1 MWTTVFLSAA
11 LLVSTEVQVNLL
23 QGDPVAGN
31 ISALNSQEIT
41 LTDKSGDTQHALDQ
55 LQSIVF
61 THPAA
66 PAKDATTLITL
77 HGGSRF
83 HAKSITLTGDK
94 CTVVIGN
101 AQSFICRAD
110 SVRDIQF
117 KSLTDEALQ
126 QYKQIITAESAE
138 DILIVQRQSGAID
151 QLEGIVEAIDGE
163 FVTFNFGGDKIP
175 VEITKLAGIRLVDP
189 VNKDTAKSL
198 CRLTDTLNNVWQVSQ
213 LELKLEDQQLQ
224 AKTCTGESLT
234 LKLSELSRLDFASNN
249 ILYLSDITP
258 EAVEWTPFL
267 SGNLIRKRLSKV
279 YEPRMDISVD
289 GTPLMVGTESYSKGI
304 SIHSRTVMSLRLP
317 DTYSKL
323 QMDIGIDP
331 SMNGRGH
338 VELTI
343 LGDNKQLF
351 QDFVTGSDKPRTLD
365 VNIAGV
371 RRITIKVDYGKN
383 LDIGDQLN
391 MGNARVLK

>member
-1 MWTTVFLSAA
+1 MWTTVLLSAA
-11 LLVSTEVQVNLL
+11 LFVSTEVQVNLL
-23 QGDPVAGN
+23 QGDPVAGS

-41 LTDKSGDTQHALDQ
+41 LAGKAGETRHALDQ

-61 THPAA
+61 ANQA
-66 PAKDATTLITL
+66 VPAKDATTLITL
-77 HGGSRF
+77 HDGSSF
-83 HAKSITLTGDK
+83 HAKSITLTGEK
-94 CTVVIGN
+94 CTVVIGGT
-101 AQSFICRAD
+101 QSFICRAD
-110 SVRDIQF
+110 SIRDIQF
-117 KSLTDEALQ
+117 KSLADEALQ
-126 QYKQIITAESAE
+126 QYQQIIAADSAE
-138 DILIVQRQSGAID
+138 DVLIVQRQSGAID

-163 FVTFNFGGDKIP
+163 FATFNFGGDKIP
-175 VEITKLAGIRLVDP
+175 VEIAKLAGIRLVKP
-189 VNKDTAKSL
+189 ANKETAKSL

-213 LELKLEDQQLQ
+213 LKLDSDNQELQ
-224 AKTCTGESLT
+224 ASTCTGESLT
-234 LKLSELSRLDFASNN
+234 LKLSELSRVDFASNN

-258 EAVEWTPFL
+258 EAVKWTPFL

-279 YEPRMDISVD
+279 YHPRMDISVD

-317 DTYSKL
+317 DTFSKL

-351 QDFVTGSDKPRTLD
+351 QDFVAGSDKPLALD
-365 VNIAGV
+365 INIAGV

>member
-1 MWTTVFLSAA
+1 MWTTVLLTAA
-11 LLVSTEVQVNLL
+11 IFVSTEVQVNLV
-23 QGDPVAGN
+23 QGDPVAGS

-41 LTDKSGDTQHALDQ
+41 LTGKGGDTQHALDQ

-126 QYKQIITAESAE
+126 QYKQIIAAESAE

>member
-1 MWTTVFLSAA
+1 MWTTVLLTAA
-11 LLVSTEVQVNLL
+11 IFVSTEVQVNLL
-23 QGDPVAGN
+23 QGDPVAGS

-41 LTDKSGDTQHALDQ
+41 LTGKGGDTQHALDQ

-61 THPAA
+61 AQQAA
-66 PAKDATTLITL
+66 PAKNATTLITL
-77 HGGSRF
+77 HDGSSF
-83 HAKSITLTGDK
+83 HAKSITLTGEK
-94 CTVVIGN
+94 CTLVIGET
-101 AQSFICRAD
+101 QSFICRAD
-110 SVRDIQF
+110 SIRDIQF

-126 QYKQIITAESAE
+126 QYQQIIAADSAE

-151 QLEGIVEAIDGE
+151 QLEGIVEAIDGKV
-163 FVTFNFGGDKIP
+163 VTFNFDGDKIP
-175 VEITKLAGIRLVDP
+175 VEITKLAGIRLVKP
-189 VNKDTAKSL
+189 ANKQTSKSL
-198 CRLTDTLNNVWQVSQ
+198 CRITDTLNNIWQVSQ
-213 LELKLEDQQLQ
+213 LKLVAENQELQV
-224 AKTCTGESLT
+224 KTCTGESLT
-234 LKLSELSRLDFASNN
+234 LNLSELHRLDFASNN
-249 ILYLSDITP
+249 ILYLSDIIP

-279 YEPRMDISVD
+279 YEPHLDISID

-331 SMNGRGH
+331 ATNGRGH
-338 VELTI
+338 VDLTI

-351 QDFVTGSDKPRTLD
+351 QDSVAGSDKPRTLD
-365 VNIAGV
+365 INIVGV

-391 MGNARVLK
+391 MGDARVLK

>member
-1 MWTTVFLSAA
+1 MWTTVLLSAA
-11 LLVSTEVQVNLL
+11 LFVSTEVQVNLL
-23 QGDPVAGN
+23 QGDSVAGS

-41 LTDKSGDTQHALDQ
+41 LTGKSGDTRHALDQ

-61 THPAA
+61 APQAV

-77 HGGSRF
+77 HGGSIF

-94 CTVVIGN
+94 CTIIIGN
-101 AQSFICRAD
+101 NQSFICRAD
-110 SVRDIQF
+110 SIRDIRF
-117 KSLTDEALQ
+117 KLLTDEALQ
-126 QYKQIITAESAE
+126 QYQKIFAMDSVG
-138 DILIVQRQSGAID
+138 DILIVQRKSGAID

-175 VEITKLAGIRLVDP
+175 VEITKLAGIQLVKP
-189 VNKDTAKSL
+189 ANKETSKAL
-198 CRLTDTLNNVWQVSQ
+198 CQIADRLNNVWQVSQ
-213 LELKLEDQQLQ
+213 LNFVSENQELQV
-224 AKTCTGESLT
+224 KTCTGESLT
-234 LKLSELSRLDFASNN
+234 FKLSELSRLDFASHN
-249 ILYLSDITP
+249 ILFLSDITP
-258 EAVEWTPFL
+258 ETVEWTPFL

-289 GTPLMVGTESYSKGI
+289 VTPLMLGTESYSKGM

-331 SMNGRGH
+331 TMNGRGH

-351 QDFVTGSDKPRTLD
+351 QDSVAGSDKPRTLD
-365 VNIAGV
+365 INIAGV
-371 RRITIKVDYGKN
+371 RRITIKVDYGEN
-383 LDIGDQLN
+383 LAIGDQLN
-391 MGNARVLK
+391 LGNARVLK

>member
-1 MWTTVFLSAA
+1 MWTTVLLSAA
-11 LLVSTEVQVNLL
+11 LLVPTEVQVNLL
-23 QGDPVAGN
+23 QGDPVAGS
-31 ISALNSQEIT
+31 ISALTSQEIT
-41 LTDKSGDTQHALDQ
+41 LTGKAGDTRYALDQ

-61 THPAA
+61 AHQTA
-66 PAKDATTLITL
+66 PAKDATTLVTL
-77 HGGSRF
+77 HDGSSF
-83 HAKSITLTGDK
+83 HTKSITLTGEQ
-94 CTVVIGN
+94 CTMVIGN

-110 SVRDIQF
+110 SIRDIQF
-117 KSLTDEALQ
+117 KSLTDEALR
-126 QYKQIITAESAE
+126 QYQQIIAADSAE
-138 DILIVQRQSGAID
+138 DILIVQRPAGAID

-163 FVTFNFGGDKIP
+163 FVTFSFDGDKIP
-175 VEITKLAGIRLVDP
+175 VEIGKLAGIRLVKP
-189 VNKDTAKSL
+189 ANKETSKSR
-198 CRLTDTLNNVWQVSQ
+198 CRITDALNNVWQVSQ
-213 LELKLEDQQLQ
+213 LKLIPENQELQTR
-224 AKTCTGESLT
+224 TCTGESLT

-289 GTPLMVGTESYSKGI
+289 GTPLMVGTESYSKGM

-317 DTYSKL
+317 DIYSKL

-331 SMNGRGH
+331 SMSGRGH

-365 VNIAGV
+365 INIAEV

-391 MGNARVLK
+391 LGNARVLK

>member
-1 MWTTVFLSAA
+1 MWTTVLLTAA
-11 LLVSTEVQVNLL
+11 LFVSTEVQVNLL
-23 QGDPVAGN
+23 QGDPVAGS
-31 ISALNSQEIT
+31 ISALSSQEIT
-41 LTDKSGDTQHALDQ
+41 LSGKNGDTRYALDQ
-55 LQSIVF
+55 LQSVVF
-61 THPAA
+61 DQQAS
-66 PAKDATTLITL
+66 PAKEATTLITL
-77 HGGSRF
+77 HDGSSF
-83 HAKSITLTGDK
+83 HAKSIALTGEK
-94 CTVVIGN
+94 CTVAI
-101 AQSFICRAD
+101 ADTRSFICRAD

-117 KSLTDEALQ
+117 RSLTAEALQ
-126 QYKQIITAESAE
+126 QYRQIIAADSAE

-175 VEITKLAGIRLVDP
+175 VEITKLAGIRLVKP
-189 VNKDTAKSL
+189 ANKETSKSL
-198 CRLTDTLNNVWQVSQ
+198 CRITDTLNNIWCASQ
-213 LELKLEDQQLQ
+213 LKLVSETQELQI
-224 AKTCTGESLT
+224 KTCTGESLS
-234 LKLSELSRLDFASNN
+234 LNLSELSRLDFSSNN
-249 ILYLSDITP
+249 ILYLSDIPP
-258 EAVEWTPFL
+258 ETLEWTPFL

-279 YEPRMDISVD
+279 YEPRMDISID
-289 GTPLMVGTESYSKGI
+289 GTPLMVGTKSYSKGM
-304 SIHSRTVMSLRLP
+304 SIHSRTVISLRLP

-338 VELTI
+338 VQLTI

-351 QDFVTGSDKPRTLD
+351 QDSVAGSDKPRTLD
-365 VNIAGV
+365 IDIVGA

>member
-11 LLVSTEVQVNLL
+11 LFVSTEVQVNLL
-23 QGDPVAGN
+23 QGDPVAGS

-41 LTDKSGDTQHALDQ
+41 LTGNAGETRHALDQ
-55 LQSIVF
+55 VQSIVF
-61 THPAA
+61 ANQA
-66 PAKDATTLITL
+66 VPAKDANTRITL
-77 HGGSRF
+77 HDGSSF
-83 HAKSITLTGDK
+83 QAKSVTLTGEK
-94 CTVVIGN
+94 CTVVIGGT
-101 AQSFICRAD
+101 QSFTCRAD
-110 SVRDIQF
+110 SIRDMQF
-117 KSLTDEALQ
+117 KVLADEALQ
-126 QYKQIITAESAE
+126 QYRQIIAADSAE
-138 DILIVQRQSGAID
+138 DILIVQRQTGAID
-151 QLEGIVEAIDGE
+151 QLEGIVEAMDGE

-175 VEITKLAGIRLVDP
+175 VEITKLAGIRLVKP
-189 VNKDTAKSL
+189 ANKEIPKSL
-198 CRLTDTLNNVWQVSQ
+198 CQVTDSFNNVWQVSQ
-213 LELKLEDQQLQ
+213 LKFDSENDKLQ
-224 AKTCTGESLT
+224 ANTCTGESLT
-234 LKLSELSRLDFASNN
+234 FELSKLSRLDFASNN
-249 ILYLSDITP
+249 VLYLSDITP

-279 YEPRMDISVD
+279 YQPHMDISVD

-317 DTYSKL
+317 DAFSQL

-343 LGDNKQLF
+343 LGDKKQLF
-351 QDFVTGSDKPRTLD
+351 QDFVAGDDKPRTLD
-365 VNIAGV
+365 LNITGV